1 MSKLTDGFEELAG
14 YGIER
19 GFYITDVVRLLAH
32 TRKLEAMIVNHF
44 EGGHIGGDSC
54 IVCGQYSGH
63 SPDCE
68 LARLISE

>member
-32 TRKLEAMIVNHF
+32 TRKLEAMLKRQEFDDDGICKECHSPRSLF
-44 EGGHIGGDSC
+44 E
-54 IVCGQYSGH
+54 H